1 MQETDTDIQSVM
13 DRGRGERV
21 GQAAA
26 RRKRA
31 LLEKLRLLI
40 GLVSGKVIRNP
51 ITQISLRVMLRR
63 ENDQK
68 NKPNQRKKI
77 ICRKK
82 QNCSQSSLP
91 AAPSVPTSHPR
102 RFCIFGFPT
111 IKLHPRGIYNAFP
124 HLFQIPQPPPIPIS
138 PP

>member
-1 MQETDTDIQSVM
+1 MQETDTDIQSIM

-40 GLVSGKVIRNP
+40 GLVSGKAIRNP
-51 ITQISLRVMLRR
+51 ITQISLQVMLL
-63 ENDQK
+63 
-68 NKPNQRKKI
+68 RKKNQKKKF

-82 QNCSQSSLP
+82 TP
-91 AAPSVPTSHPR
+91 
-102 RFCIFGFPT
+102 
-111 IKLHPRGIYNAFP
+111 KL
-124 HLFQIPQPPPIPIS
+124 
-138 PP
+138 